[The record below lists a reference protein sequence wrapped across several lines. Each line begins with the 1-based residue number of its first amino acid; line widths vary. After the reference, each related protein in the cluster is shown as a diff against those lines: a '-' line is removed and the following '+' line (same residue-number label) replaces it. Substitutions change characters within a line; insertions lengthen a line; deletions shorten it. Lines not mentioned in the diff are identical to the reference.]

1 MCTLLTAVQLPMYPP
16 THAPPFASAP
26 ASAHSAASASAAA
39 MYAFQQSQRM
49 PQPQLSDTANTVV
62 DVDGAL
68 ETVDV

>member
-1 MCTLLTAVQLPMYPP
+1 
-16 THAPPFASAP
+16 
-26 ASAHSAASASAAA
+26 